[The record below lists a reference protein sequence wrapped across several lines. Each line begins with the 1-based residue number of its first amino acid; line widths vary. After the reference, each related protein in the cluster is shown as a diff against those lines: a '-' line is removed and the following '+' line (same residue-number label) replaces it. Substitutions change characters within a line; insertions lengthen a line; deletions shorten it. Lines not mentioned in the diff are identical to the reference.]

1 MREPGNI
8 SCKQD
13 WKLHVVTRICE
24 NSKGQA
30 EGMGVPK
37 EKTLADYSFP
47 LEKNCCR
54 EICFNWFA
62 TLFLTLLTKTLHHQ
76 Y

>member
-1 MREPGNI
+1 MRDSGNI

-37 EKTLADYSFP
+37 EKLWMIIHSPLRKIVAEKYALTGLQLYS
-47 LEKNCCR
+47 
-54 EICFNWFA
+54 
-62 TLFLTLLTKTLHHQ
+62 
-76 Y
+76 